1 MSKTRKEEMTRTK
14 FEIIVSMLATDDKLR
29 KLVKTLLNFY
39 S

>member
-1 MSKTRKEEMTRTK
+1 MGKTQKEEMTRAK
-14 FEIIVSMLATDDKLR
+14 FQIIVLMLATDDELR

>member
-1 MSKTRKEEMTRTK
+1 MGKTQKEEMTRAK
-14 FEIIVSMLATDDKLR
+14 FEIILSMLATDDELR